1 MEQPEKYSRSATYE
15 DLKQLIQSLNEQQVD
30 YFLIGGYALFT
41 HGYQRAT
48 TDIDLLVPSTE
59 ESANRLI
66 KALMVLPEQ
75 VARNINPE
83 WFIDV
88 DSDEHGTIRVADEIV
103 VDIMFN
109 ASGETYES
117 LKSHAQIIDLDG
129 LLVHTVDLEGLLKTK
144 QTARDKDRADR
155 LILERALN
163 EIKTPLITP
172 RHK

>member
-1 MEQPEKYSRSATYE
+1 M
-15 DLKQLIQSLNEQQVD
+15 
-30 YFLIGGYALFT
+30 
-41 HGYQRAT
+41 
-48 TDIDLLVPSTE
+48 
-59 ESANRLI
+59 
-66 KALMVLPEQ
+66 
-75 VARNINPE
+75 ARNINPE